1 MSLNLHPFWL
11 PVLGLIAS
19 AGPLAAR
26 PLAREGRPAAEIVIA
41 TNAAATEIHAA
52 NELQYWLEQVSG
64 ARLPIISLPGDGTA
78 PTRLVLGRA
87 LAAAFPADLEAL
99 AGSDGYAIREQPG
112 RNEIH
117 IFGAIP
123 RGTLN
128 GVYAFIEA
136 NTDLIWPRPDPA
148 LGAVYSVDS
157 NLAARVTDRL
167 DIPRSTLRGWGW
179 TVSGFLHEPAWA
191 SRNRLNWLGYYRAT
205 NLVMGS
211 QYNPAGGG
219 HGLKLYM
226 DPDKH
231 FDEHPEYFP
240 FIGGKRVKGGQLCFM
255 AHEMIP
261 AYLANLRADLDAKP
275 GSDGVN
281 ISITD
286 GWGLCDCPKCL
297 APLTLEDGTR
307 LAPADPAFRSTQF
320 YLFLNKIA
328 RELRRTHPNT
338 IILTYA
344 YIFTVVPPPLRLEP
358 NIRVM
363 YCPFVKDDKFTIFN
377 PGRNAKWR
385 DYTLGWGRATDK
397 TWLRE
402 YYGCAASFPRPIEF
416 TVQED
421 LQFCLTN
428 GIREFHSELPVDKP
442 HRDHPDQVWDAS
454 AMTMWVISRLWW
466 NPDQNVNS
474 LRNEYITRTFREAA
488 RPMHTYFGLIRRS
501 WFASAFP
508 STYSDDGNSM
518 GRMYI
523 VEAGIEEPCRQA
535 LAEAERLARHPVS
548 RELIR
553 RQRARF
559 ESWIA
564 FARTDTTVRANVPYQ
579 EDAARLDFGAD
590 EWKLA
595 GSADSFR
602 ICAGDQKGSNAL
614 FQTEVRLL
622 HDSRSLCL
630 RATAFATDMATLEG
644 SRPREDGS
652 ETFPRGD
659 HIELF
664 LANPRTG
671 DYYHFAFDVGNAA
684 VYEAKGYDGSW
695 SVAWTRRVARRQD
708 RWEMLVTIPLD
719 AVGCNLTENNKL
731 RFLAYRSKYYTDE
744 RRDPQGRPIT
754 RREQASWGGGFVHQV
769 AGFGELT
776 LQQR

>member
-1 MSLNLHPFWL
+1 MAHRLPLRWI
-11 PVLGLIAS
+11 PVLGLIAT
-19 AGPLAAR
+19 ACPLEAR
-26 PLAREGRPAAEIVIA
+26 QLAREGRPAAEILIA
-41 TNAAATEIHAA
+41 TNALPTELYAA
-52 NELQYWLEQVSG
+52 NEMQHWLEQVSG
-64 ARLPIISLPGDGTA
+64 ARLPIVTHPGKPSPA
-78 PTRLVLGRA
+78 TRLVIGRT
-87 LAAAFPADLEAL
+87 LAGAFGADLEAL
-99 AGSDGYAIREQPG
+99 AGRDGYAIREKAD
-112 RNEIH
+112 RNEIF
-117 IFGAIP
+117 IFGALP

-136 NTDLIWPRPDPA
+136 NTDLIWPRPEPA

-157 NLAARVTDRL
+157 NLAVRVADRL
-167 DIPRSTLRGWGW
+167 DIPQSTLRGWGW
-179 TVSGFLHEPAWA
+179 TVSGFRHEPEWA

-226 DPDKH
+226 KPEKH
-231 FDEHPEYFP
+231 FDKHPEYFP
-240 FIGGKRVKGGQLCFM
+240 FINGTRVPGGQLCFM
-255 AHEMIP
+255 AYEMIP
-261 AYLANLRADLDAKP
+261 TYIENLRADLDTKA
-275 GSDGVN
+275 GCDGVN

-286 GWGLCDCPKCL
+286 GWGVCDCPKCL

-307 LAPADPAFRSTQF
+307 IEPSDSAFRSTQF

-328 RELRRTHPNT
+328 RELRRTHPDT

-363 YCPFVKDDKFTIFN
+363 YCPFVKDDKFPIFD
-377 PGRNAKWR
+377 PARNAKWR
-385 DYTLGWGRATDK
+385 GYTLGWGQATDK

-416 TVQED
+416 TVQAD

-466 NPDQNVNS
+466 NPGQNVNS

-501 WFASAFP
+501 WFASSFP

-523 VEAGIEEPCRQA
+523 VEAGIETPCRQA
-535 LAEAERLARHPVS
+535 LEEAERLARHPVAL
-548 RELIR
+548 ELIR

-559 ESWIA
+559 ESWMT
-564 FARTDTTVRANVPYQ
+564 FARTDRTVRANVPYM
-579 EDAARLDFGAD
+579 ENAAQLDFAD
-590 EWKLA
+590 EAWKRA
-595 GSADSFR
+595 GGADSFR
-602 ICAGDQKGSNAL
+602 ICAGEQKGSNAL

-622 HDSRSLCL
+622 HDSRNLCL
-630 RATAFATDMATLEG
+630 RATAYATDMATLEG
-644 SRPREDGS
+644 SRPREDGG

-664 LANPRTG
+664 LADPRTG
-671 DYYHFAFDVGNAA
+671 DYYQFAFDVGNAA
-684 VYEAKGYDGSW
+684 VYEAKAYDGSW
-695 SVAWTRRVARRQD
+695 STTWPRRVARHPD
-708 RWEMLVTIPLD
+708 RWEMLVTIPLE

-731 RFLAYRSKYYTDE
+731 RFLAYRSKYYTDGAP
-744 RRDPQGRPIT
+744 DKQGRPVT